1 MTIKEGKAYTRDSV
15 FRRCILEYG
24 ANSQIDMAI
33 EEIAELAK
41 ALLKLRRGQGESQNL
56 LIDDVIDEIADVRIM
71 CRQMELLFKAED
83 RVEQRIDFKVKRQR
97 KRLENNATLTHRL

>member
-1 MTIKEGKAYTRDSV
+1 MTIKEGEAYTRDGV

-33 EEIAELAK
+33 EEMAELSK
-41 ALLKLRRGQGESQNL
+41 ALLKLKRDKGKSSKS

-71 CRQMELLFKAED
+71 CRQIELLFQAED
-83 RVEQRIDFKVKRQR
+83 RVEKRIDFKVERQR
-97 KRLENNATLTHRL
+97 KRLELEK

>member
-1 MTIKEGKAYTRDSV
+1 MTIKEGKSHTRDSV

-33 EEIAELAK
+33 EEMAELAK

-56 LIDDVIDEIADVRIM
+56 LIDDVIEEIADVHIM
-71 CRQMELLFKAED
+71 LMQLLDNESDK
-83 RVEQRIDFKVKRQR
+83 VEVSCIVHKKLKRQIR
-97 KRLENNATLTHRL
+97 RIKRESL